1 MEVTFFSL
9 MRTSEFTSFFLK
21 EVLDF
26 KTFRLGPQ
34 LIAVTMN
41 MIHAKKG
48 MGSSTRQLSINKHTF
63 IHKVLGSDRSSKCAL
78 HMICIRLYETKPKT
92 KPIKGALFK
101 KMFYAPQKYKTIVN
115 SFE

>member
-48 MGSSTRQLSINKHTF
+48 MGWVHPHDNYQLTNTH
-63 IHKVLGSDRSSKCAL
+63 
-78 HMICIRLYETKPKT
+78 LY
-92 KPIKGALFK
+92 IKF
-101 KMFYAPQKYKTIVN
+101 
-115 SFE
+115 